1 MANSMVVGL
10 AGRAV
15 LAGLWLALAPARVL
29 AQVPP
34 PGFVWYVLDE
44 LNRASFDIEDP
55 TNRPVP
61 LTEPPAGV
69 LLPVD
74 VSRDGVAD
82 WLIRWPEDQQFCGTG
97 GCRLSLYVSD
107 DNRYLRVFDRQA
119 WDPDIR
125 TIGDEVRLEA
135 SFHHLNCLTARNVCR
150 LAWAWDPA
158 ARSLSERPSSD
169 GEAVVSGFGE
179 GVVDLGEVDGR
190 PKLPA
195 DIPAAVFDRYLAG
208 RRACGNPDD
217 PDAFTVSYP
226 AVASTPDLNGDG
238 QRDWVIEAPSAC
250 AEQAAADYGYEVWI
264 SDETDGASRAF
275 VAAPGRWPAFQVGRA
290 PARLLDARPCLTGE
304 ICDTVPLEWNLAARV
319 FRPASPASL
328 SSRP

>member
-1 MANSMVVGL
+1 MVLGVP
-10 AGRAV
+10 GRV
-15 LAGLWLALAPARVL
+15 VFAGLWLALTPVCVL
-29 AQVPP
+29 SQEPP
-34 PGFVWYVLDE
+34 PGLVWYVLDE
-44 LNRASFDIEDP
+44 LNHTGFDIEDP
-55 TNRPVP
+55 TNRPIP
-61 LTEPPAGV
+61 LSEPPAGV

-74 VSRDGVAD
+74 FSRDGVVD
-82 WLIRWPEDQQFCGTG
+82 WLIRWPEDQRLCGTG

-125 TIGDEVRLEA
+125 TVGDEIRLEA
-135 SFHHLNCLTARNVCR
+135 SFHHLNCLPPREVCR
-150 LAWAWDPA
+150 LAWAWDPTT
-158 ARSLSERPSSD
+158 RSLSERPSSD

-179 GVVDLGEVDGR
+179 GTVDLGEVDGR
-190 PKLPA
+190 PKLPD

-208 RRACGNPDD
+208 RRACGNPNDA
-217 PDAFTVSYP
+217 DAFTVSYP

-238 QRDWVIEAPSAC
+238 QRDWVIEAPSFC

-275 VAAPGRWPAFQVGRA
+275 VAAPGRWPAFQVDRT
-290 PARLLDARPCLTGE
+290 PAGMLDARPCLTGE
-304 ICDTVPLEWNLAARV
+304 ICETVPLEWNRAARV
-319 FRPASPASL
+319 FTPASSESL